1 MDVRALMERN
11 QDRMNALYA
20 GKDQTARYEKLAADF
35 RARFGTPLHP
45 VGRITGSG
53 KLEWLENGR
62 PRALDWHGFTHY

>member
-35 RARFGTPLHP
+35 RAHFAAEPEMFVSAP
-45 VGRITGSG
+45 GRT
-53 KLEWLENGR
+53 
-62 PRALDWHGFTHY
+62 